1 MAYVIDAHALI
12 WYFTNDA
19 KLGVNA
25 HSILKEIDAGNEQGL
40 VSTIVLAEI
49 LYASERGRI
58 ALSLGDIITELKKRK
73 HYRTVPFTQKILL
86 RVEKIKR
93 VPELHDRLIVATAL
107 ENKASVV
114 TRDRDIVDSGEVETI
129 W

>member
-40 VSTIVLAEI
+40 VPTIVLAEI